1 MTRHKHPATR
11 PWTFLLYMC
20 GDNHLEADI
29 KKDFEEIRRVGSVD
43 RCYVVAQVDTAAG
56 ARRYVLP
63 PKSSKGAS
71 SPLSSVDCGRVNT
84 GDPKTAIDFF
94 LWGIEHAPSDHVAI
108 ILSGLGI
115 SPEYVREHL
124 AVDAGR
130 SGAEEIDARVLQK
143 LFTICHDRTAQ
154 DALEAH
160 ELRAIL
166 EQIADKRHAPVD
178 LVGLDMGAAA
188 FVEIAYQME
197 RLAHVLVAS
206 QRLLPDDGWPYQR
219 ILSKWQT
226 RAAKPNADAHALG
239 RIIVDTV
246 ADAYPGKDV
255 SMAAV
260 NLDALDDA
268 GRVLDTMAL
277 ALMQHL
283 GDWHVFNAVSRA
295 GRKTDWITTDGLDKS
310 PTSQQSAKQPEAWT
324 HLPAV
329 DLFALLKN
337 LQRELVIEGK
347 ETKSTFGQRARIV
360 QLGDLVGKALDVF
373 TASTRSGNALL
384 LHTRP
389 KDRGLSILLPPT
401 RDPMGSNKSGEHS
414 FQLADSNYLDLRFAK
429 RVHWAALLGAFQ
441 LISEKPHVLWRLV
454 SSMLSDANGSAR
466 DELLRRLISPD
477 SVIEGLKGQ
486 FQSLDDKTALTLSL
500 DSVITQDAEG
510 GRQHYR
516 LRLESAV
523 AGAIVAEHKSRV
535 FQPAIDATLGA
546 LQQLLQSSEETETAR
561 QKLESFGRSL
571 GEDILQDLAD
581 RLLDERSEATR
592 RQPDRTPHL
601 RLQIPAEFMRYPW
614 ELISDRQGMLSDR
627 YALGRQVF
635 MEAGHA
641 RRVMQRKPGP
651 IEVLVIGDPQFSPEF
666 ARQCEKTHG
675 WRPRQ
680 LPGAQRE
687 ARMVINE
694 FDRLGDELL
703 GMVPIR
709 VTPLVGVR
717 VTVNDVR
724 QHLRSGR
731 FDIIHYA
738 GHAYFDKKDA
748 ESSAWLLSDAMLRAR
763 EIRNTL
769 AWTDSP
775 PWLVFANA
783 CEAGMDAGA
792 SAMRYHS
799 DVFGLATAF
808 INQAVAAYIAPLW
821 PVDDQ
826 AAAQLAVD
834 FYRALLLDRASLGE
848 ALRFAKSMAKDD
860 LLAANNAGVA
870 MPARSALSWAS
881 VVLYGDPTPR
891 LLESLWTPHAER
903 AAREMAPEPT
913 PVPSRPGRSRIRM
926 KRLAQA
932 TAKEID
938 GLIAGPGIRQ
948 LSVDVARGIE
958 SLPEKTPGFEL
969 VEINGIRVWQIID
982 PNTGQR
988 LPLPG
993 SELGTAAMKD
1003 SVRGALGLE
1012 RGFKDY
1018 LRVIG
1023 RWVVG
1028 TITGDETKPLIFRLV
1043 EQFDRETVAVEQL
1056 LHITSGP
1063 QYDPLP
1069 RSGQWGWLDGAPAP
1083 GQTDRVL
1090 LIIHGTFSKTESP
1103 INGLGEQFLDWARQQ
1118 YRGVIGYN
1126 HWTLSKS
1133 PEDNAKELW
1142 ERLDPRLRTGHR
1154 LDIITHSRGGLVAR
1168 ALIELGNH
1176 DDAVRRLVF
1185 VGTPNSGT
1193 DLANPD
1199 NWGRAADVLINLAH
1213 ADPTG
1218 FYGRLSGLFVQ
1229 LLVRGAVKAIPG
1241 LHAQNPT
1248 AQGTSDF
1255 LRRLQ
1260 SPAPLPKN
1268 VSYAAIAANYEPE
1281 RDEFNLKRLLSEA
1294 GDATIDA
1301 FFGDPNDL
1309 VVDTAHVWS
1318 VDATPN
1324 LETVGPVIPAHRILI
1339 FNPDPKV
1346 PTPPGVLVHSMSG
1359 VHHTNLFTWPQTR
1372 DFLRRHLA

>member
-1 MTRHKHPATR
+1 MVRQKHLATR

-29 KKDFEEIRRVGSVD
+29 KKDFEEIRRVGSTD
-43 RCYVVAQVDTAAG
+43 EFYIVAQVDTAAG

-63 PKSSKGAS
+63 PKSSNGAS
-71 SPLSSVDCGRVNT
+71 APLSSVDCGRVNT
-84 GDPKTAIDFF
+84 GDPKEAIDFF

-108 ILSGLGI
+108 IFSGLGI
-115 SPEYVREHL
+115 APEYVREHL

-130 SGAEEIDARVLQK
+130 SGTEESDARVLQK
-143 LFTICHDRTAQ
+143 LFTICHDRTDR

-166 EQIADKRHAPVD
+166 EQIADKRRGPVD

-197 RLAHVLVAS
+197 GLAHVLVAS

-219 ILSKWQT
+219 ILAKWQT
-226 RAAKPNADAHALG
+226 RGVKSNADASALG
-239 RIIVDTV
+239 RIMVDAV
-246 ADAYPGKDV
+246 ADAYPRKDV
-255 SMAAV
+255 PMAAV
-260 NLDALDDA
+260 NLDMLDDA

-283 GDWHVFNAVSRA
+283 GDWHVLNAVSRA
-295 GRKTDWITTDGLDKS
+295 GRKTDWITTAEFDKS
-310 PTSQQSAKQPEAWT
+310 PTSRQRAKQPRAWK

-329 DLFALLKN
+329 DLPELLKN
-337 LQRELVIEGK
+337 LQRELVIEGE
-347 ETKSTFGQRARIV
+347 ETKSEFGQRERIV
-360 QLGDLVGKALDVF
+360 QLGDLVGKALDVL
-373 TASTRSGNALL
+373 TTPTRSTNTLL

-389 KDRGLSILLPPT
+389 RNRGLSILLPPT
-401 RDPMGSNKSGEHS
+401 RDPMGSNKWGEHS
-414 FQLADSNYLDLRFAK
+414 FQLADSNYLDLRFAQ
-429 RVHWAALLGAFQ
+429 RVHWAPLLGAFQ

-454 SSMLSDANGSAR
+454 SSMLSDANGPAR

-500 DSVITQDAEG
+500 DPVITKDAEG

-535 FQPAIDATLGA
+535 FQPAIEATLGA

-561 QKLESFGRSL
+561 QKLDSFGRSL

-601 RLQIPAEFMRYPW
+601 RLQIPSEFMRYPW
-614 ELISDRQGMLSDR
+614 ELISDRHGMLSER

-635 MEAGHA
+635 MEAGRA
-641 RRVMQRKPGP
+641 RRVMRRKPGP

-666 ARQCEKTHG
+666 ARQREKAPG

-709 VTPLVGVR
+709 VTPLVGVH

-724 QHLRSGR
+724 QHLRSGQ

-738 GHAYFDKKDA
+738 GHAYFDKKDP
-748 ESSAWLLSDAMLRAR
+748 ESSAWLLSDAMLCAR

-826 AAAQLAVD
+826 VAAQLAVD

-860 LLAANNAGVA
+860 LLAASHDGVA
-870 MPARSALSWAS
+870 APARSVLSWAS

-891 LLESLWTPHAER
+891 LLESLWTPHTER

-913 PVPSRPGRSRIRM
+913 PAPSRPGRSRIRV

-932 TAKEID
+932 TVKEID

-958 SLPEKTPGFEL
+958 PLPEHTPGFEL

-1023 RWVVG
+1023 RWVLG

-1043 EQFDRETVAVEQL
+1043 EQCDRETVAVEQL

-1063 QYDPLP
+1063 QCDPLP
-1069 RSGQWGWLDGAPAP
+1069 RSGQWSWLDGAPAP

-1090 LIIHGTFSKTESP
+1090 LIIHGTFSKTASP
-1103 INGLGEQFLDWARQQ
+1103 VTGLDEQFLDWARQQ
-1118 YRGVIGYN
+1118 YRGVIGCD

-1133 PEDNAKELW
+1133 PEDNAKDLW

-1168 ALIELGNH
+1168 ALIELRNH
-1176 DDAVRRLVF
+1176 GDAVRRVVF

-1199 NWGRAADVLINLAH
+1199 NWGRVADVLINLAH

-1218 FYGRLSGLFVQ
+1218 FYARLSGLFVQ

-1260 SPAPLPKN
+1260 SPTPLPKGI
-1268 VSYAAIAANYEPE
+1268 SYAAIAANYEPE

-1294 GDATIDA
+1294 GDAAIDA
-1301 FFGDPNDL
+1301 FYGDPNDL

-1324 LETVGPVIPAHRILI
+1324 LETVGPVIPADRILI

-1346 PTPPGVLVHSMSG
+1346 PTPPGALVHSMSG
-1359 VHHTNLFTWPQTR
+1359 VHHANLFTWPQTR